1 MRRYDRHR
9 TNISLIGLIF
19 LLIIFS
25 SILDF
30 AGSLFFNLLDLV
42 MLLAPLVMGGI
53 FVAFLVKLISDAIK
67 KKKGE
72 TTTAYTS
79 VNTYQKTLMKKMSK
93 YFENNQQINIDDE
106 TYLKVTDINNVDL
119 DTVDIY
125 MRDEYIGTLKDYY
138 SAYPYA
144 FNALANELAKY
155 LNKKNSTKAET
166 TTVAKQEEKAKEK
179 EKTEIKK
186 DSAYYIKQ
194 FSELQTSISNQQI
207 NDGLNETIA
216 YLRQI
221 KKTEDEFNDSK
232 TKTVKLY
239 QYYMP
244 MLNDIL
250 ANYIRLKK
258 NGSDSAEAKASED
271 RLLKTIVLI
280 NGALKTISS
289 SLVEDYY
296 TEMNVDM
303 RTLESILKKDGLVDE
318 MKKENTNE

>member
-1 MRRYDRHR
+1 MRRYGRGSS
-9 TNISLIGLIF
+9 NGGLIGLIIFWIF
-19 LLIIFS
+19 LS
-25 SILDF
+25 SFID
-30 AGSLFFNLLDLV
+30 LFGFGINLVFNVLKFGLTV
-42 MLLAPLVMGGI
+42 ICPII
-53 FVAFLVKLISDAIK
+53 FVAFFAKLISDAIK

-72 TTTAYTS
+72 TTTAYTT

-106 TYLKVTDINNVDL
+106 TYLKVTDKDNVDL

-125 MRDEYIGTLKDYY
+125 MRNEYIGTLKDYY
-138 SAYPYA
+138 NAYPYA
-144 FNALANELAKY
+144 FNALANELTKY
-155 LNKKNSTKAET
+155 LNKKNSTKTAT
-166 TTVAKQEEKAKEK
+166 TTVAKEEQQQQT
-179 EKTEIKK
+179 KTEIKK

-194 FSELQTSISNQQI
+194 FSELQKNISNQQI
-207 NDGLNETIA
+207 NEGLNESIE

-221 KKTEDEFNDSK
+221 KKTEDEFSDSRSK
-232 TKTVKLY
+232 TGKLY
-239 QYYMP
+239 QYYLP

-250 ANYIRLKK
+250 ENYIRLKK
-258 NGSDSAEAKASED
+258 NGSDSADSKASED

-318 MKKENTNE
+318 MKKESKNEQ

>member
-1 MRRYDRHR
+1 MRRYGRGSS
-9 TNISLIGLIF
+9 NGGLIGLIIFVIF
-19 LLIIFS
+19 LS
-25 SILDF
+25 SFID
-30 AGSLFFNLLDLV
+30 LFGFGINPVFNVLKFGLTV
-42 MLLAPLVMGGI
+42 ICPII
-53 FVAFLVKLISDAIK
+53 FVAFFAKLISDAIK

-72 TTTAYTS
+72 TTTAYTT

-106 TYLKVTDINNVDL
+106 TYLKVTDKDNVDL

-125 MRDEYIGTLKDYY
+125 MRNEYIGTLKDYY
-138 SAYPYA
+138 NAYPYA
-144 FNALANELAKY
+144 FNALANELTKY
-155 LNKKNSTKAET
+155 LNKKNSTKTAT
-166 TTVAKQEEKAKEK
+166 TTVAKEEQQQT
-179 EKTEIKK
+179 KTEIKK

-194 FSELQTSISNQQI
+194 FSELQKNISNQQI
-207 NDGLNETIA
+207 NEGLNESIE

-221 KKTEDEFNDSK
+221 KKTEDEFSDSRSK
-232 TKTVKLY
+232 TGKLY
-239 QYYMP
+239 QYYLP

-250 ANYIRLKK
+250 ENYIRLKK
-258 NGSDSAEAKASED
+258 NGSDSADSKASED

-318 MKKENTNE
+318 MKKESKNEQ

>member
-1 MRRYDRHR
+1 MRRYGRGSS
-9 TNISLIGLIF
+9 NGGLIGLIIF
-19 LLIIFS
+19 LIFLS
-25 SILDF
+25 SFIDLFDF
-30 AGSLFFNLLDLV
+30 GINLVFSVLKFG
-42 MLLAPLVMGGI
+42 LAVVCPII
-53 FVAFLVKLISDAIK
+53 FVAFFAKLISGAIK

-72 TTTAYTS
+72 TTTAYTT

-106 TYLKVTDINNVDL
+106 TYLKVTDKDNVDL

-125 MRDEYIGTLKDYY
+125 MRNEYIGTLKDYY
-138 SAYPYA
+138 NAYPYA
-144 FNALANELAKY
+144 FNALANELTKY
-155 LNKKNSTKAET
+155 LNKKNSTKTTT
-166 TTVAKQEEKAKEK
+166 TTVAKEEEQKT
-179 EKTEIKK
+179 KTEIKK

-194 FSELQTSISNQQI
+194 FSELQKSISNQQI
-207 NDGLNETIA
+207 NEGLNESIE

-221 KKTEDEFNDSK
+221 KKTEDEFSDSRSK
-232 TKTVKLY
+232 TGKLY
-239 QYYMP
+239 QYYLP

-250 ANYIRLKK
+250 ENYIRLKK
-258 NGSDSAEAKASED
+258 NGSDSADSKASED

-318 MKKENTNE
+318 MKKESKNEQ